1 MNAPLFCLCSYAVAS
16 VNSGLPSEAKSNA
29 SGATAVES
37 PPPHSVT
44 LTTPLITSFA
54 QLGKFHTRIVVA
66 AAPVLSARLSM

>member
-37 PPPHSVT
+37 PAAPFCYADNA
-44 LTTPLITSFA
+44 LITSFA
-54 QLGKFHTRIVVA
+54 PLGKFHTRVVVA